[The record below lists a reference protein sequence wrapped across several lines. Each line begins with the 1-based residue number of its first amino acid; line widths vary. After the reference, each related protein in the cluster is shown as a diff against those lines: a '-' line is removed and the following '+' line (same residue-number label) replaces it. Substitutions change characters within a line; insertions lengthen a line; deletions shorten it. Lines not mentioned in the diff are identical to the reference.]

1 MLPVEIAYE
10 PTGSMWCDILTK
22 PKQGSVFRKFR
33 GHLMNL
39 PQDYDDEVELLRMH
53 PLLLPKEDEST
64 QLSTADIIVLNKT
77 TNNISF
83 VPDVKFTQRTLLI
96 PNVPRTNKKQNTRQK
111 SVRQQVTNTIASPLT
126 HRRSV
131 LGDQTSR
138 SPQYQRYLQ
147 RLKPGQTEARARRRK
162 RTEAP
167 ERTADP
173 ARKVW
178 QRPTNTK

>member
-1 MLPVEIAYE
+1 
-10 PTGSMWCDILTK
+10 MWCDILTK
-22 PKQGSVFRKFR
+22 PKQGSVFNKFR
-33 GHLMNL
+33 GHLMNV
-39 PQDYDDEVELLRMH
+39 PQDYDDEAERLRTH
-53 PLLLPKEDEST
+53 PLLLPKEDDST
-64 QLSTADIIVLNKT
+64 KLSTAVIIVLNKT
-77 TNNISF
+77 TNKTSF
-83 VPDVKFTQRTLLI
+83 APDVKFTQRTLLR
-96 PNVPRTNKKQNTRQK
+96 PNVPRINKQQNVRQK
-111 SVRQQVTNTIASPLT
+111 SVRQQVTNTVASPLT

-147 RLKPGQTEARARRRK
+147 MLKQGQTEAPAKRHE

-178 QRPTNTK
+178 

>member
-1 MLPVEIAYE
+1 MNVPINYE
-10 PTGSMWCDILTK
+10 GEAE
-22 PKQGSVFRKFR
+22 
-33 GHLMNL
+33 HL
-39 PQDYDDEVELLRMH
+39 RTH
-53 PLLLPKEDEST
+53 PLLLPKEDKSEKM
-64 QLSTADIIVLNKT
+64 STADKNVLKKT

-83 VPDVKFTQRTLLI
+83 APNVKFTQQTLLR
-96 PNVPRTNKKQNTRQK
+96 PNVPRINKKQNTRQK
-111 SVRQQVTNTIASPLT
+111 SVRQQVTNTVASPLT

-147 RLKPGQTEARARRRK
+147 MLKQGQTEAPARRHE

>member
-1 MLPVEIAYE
+1 
-10 PTGSMWCDILTK
+10 
-22 PKQGSVFRKFR
+22 
-33 GHLMNL
+33 MNV
-39 PQDYDDEVELLRMH
+39 PRDYDDEAERLRTH
-53 PLLLPKEDEST
+53 PLLLPKEDESKG
-64 QLSTADIIVLNKT
+64 LSTVDKNVLKKT
-77 TNNISF
+77 TNNNSF
-83 VPDVKFTQRTLLI
+83 APDVKFTHRTLI
-96 PNVPRTNKKQNTRQK
+96 RPNVPRINKKQNTRQK

-147 RLKPGQTEARARRRK
+147 MLKKGQTEAPARRHE

-167 ERTADP
+167 ERTAAP

-178 QRPTNTK
+178 QRPANTQ